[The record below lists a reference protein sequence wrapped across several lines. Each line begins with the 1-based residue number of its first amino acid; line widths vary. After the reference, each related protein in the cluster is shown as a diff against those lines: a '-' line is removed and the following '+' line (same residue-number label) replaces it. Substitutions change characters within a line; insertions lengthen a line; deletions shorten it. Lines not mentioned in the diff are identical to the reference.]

1 VRTRGTLSA
10 SCLTLALIRGRAPV
24 AAEPVADE
32 TSKHYESERS
42 ATELVTSPEGTP
54 QVPLLAVLYDQTTAI
69 NESANS
75 QNYETSFDD
84 YDDQAADDFVVSSLG
99 WNVTRVFAP
108 GNYTATHRIPTSVR
122 VAFYADAAGVPGA
135 VLCNFPT
142 QPFVEGPSGT
152 FTIGIPGCVLTPG
165 RKWVSVVANLDIFGG
180 AGGQWFWSTRTVLTG
195 NPAKWQNPGGGL
207 HMGCGTWGNVT
218 TCLNGTDPDM
228 AFRLEGNVTSCGVNA
243 DCSDG
248 DLCNGVETCV
258 GNVCQAGTS
267 VNCDDG
273 LFCTVDTCTPATGAC
288 VHAPNPCADGNPC
301 TVDNC
306 HEVAGCLHDNQ
317 CSQFCSA
324 GGITIPDS
332 TSPPTL
338 AVPYPSAI
346 TVSGFT
352 LPAALEQVDVT
363 ISHTFPDDIDMLL
376 VGPGGQNAII
386 LSDVGANAD
395 VTNLLLKLSDAGT
408 AALPDAGPLVAG
420 TFRPT
425 NVTSTPADA
434 WPAPAPIPTGGSAL
448 SAFTGTNPNGSWRLF
463 IVDDESTDAGSS
475 SGWCLNLRPICA
487 VNADCADGNPCT
499 TDTCSVSGVCNHLPN
514 TAACNDGNPCTV
526 NDACASGSCNPGT
539 PAPPPPEVTGLSAAA
554 IKGTYNWSA
563 APPATN
569 YDVLRAS
576 IGALP
581 IGPGGGDETCFPNVG
596 GTTVTDGSVP
606 TLGTGYGYL
615 ARGEWTCGVGTYGKQ
630 SNGTPRVS
638 TTCP

>member
-1 VRTRGTLSA
+1 
-10 SCLTLALIRGRAPV
+10 
-24 AAEPVADE
+24 
-32 TSKHYESERS
+32 
-42 ATELVTSPEGTP
+42 
-54 QVPLLAVLYDQTTAI
+54 
-69 NESANS
+69 
-75 QNYETSFDD
+75 
-84 YDDQAADDFVVSSLG
+84 
-99 WNVTRVFAP
+99 
-108 GNYTATHRIPTSVR
+108 
-122 VAFYADAAGVPGA
+122 
-135 VLCNFPT
+135 
-142 QPFVEGPSGT
+142 
-152 FTIGIPGCVLTPG
+152 
-165 RKWVSVVANLDIFGG
+165 
-180 AGGQWFWSTRTVLTG
+180 
-195 NPAKWQNPGGGL
+195 
-207 HMGCGTWGNVT
+207 
-218 TCLNGTDPDM
+218 
-228 AFRLEGNVTSCGVNA
+228 
-243 DCSDG
+243 
-248 DLCNGVETCV
+248 
-258 GNVCQAGTS
+258 
-267 VNCDDG
+267 
-273 LFCTVDTCTPATGAC
+273 
-288 VHAPNPCADGNPC
+288 
-301 TVDNC
+301 
-306 HEVAGCLHDNQ
+306 
-317 CSQFCSA
+317 
-324 GGITIPDS
+324 
-332 TSPPTL
+332 
-338 AVPYPSAI
+338 
-346 TVSGFT
+346 VSGFT

>member
-122 VAFYADAAGVPGA
+122 VAFYADAGGVPGA
-135 VLCNFPT
+135 VLCNFT
-142 QPFVEGPSGT
+142 AQPFVEAPSGS